1 MTVTDRLP
9 LVSPVAPLALRFALL
24 AAPCAWIAQ
33 GLLVWWIGARL
44 CRPLSVGT
52 ARGLAGAVSIV
63 ALGIAVAG
71 VAIGLRQWRRVR
83 GDGDSAGPTGSVAQ
97 FAAMASVFIS
107 AAFAVGI
114 LWAGLSSLWP
124 SGCGAMR

>member
-1 MTVTDRLP
+1 
-9 LVSPVAPLALRFALL
+9 
-24 AAPCAWIAQ
+24 
-33 GLLVWWIGARL
+33 VWWIGARL

-63 ALGIAVAG
+63 ALGMAVAG

-83 GDGDSAGPTGSVAQ
+83 GDGDSPGPTGSVAQ

-114 LWAGLSSLWP
+114 LWAGLSSLWL